1 MTEEERLEQEQREE
15 EARIAAERKERRAK
29 RAARE
34 ARRKKKQRE
43 KMLKIA
49 IPVGGVLLLLILIF
63 VIRGIVGGGKKKD
76 SDSSGGSTEAV
87 SSGAVANAD
96 GTVTLGD
103 GTVVTGTLNANGS
116 VTLEDGTVVSGSG
129 SADGA
134 VAGAENAT
142 GESVAAMDYSN
153 LSTDEAT
160 ILSEADR
167 LAAMYDYDGAI
178 ARVQAFAGYES
189 NQNMLDA
196 IDRYTQTKSTC
207 IAYNVEE
214 IPHFFYHSLLNDDR
228 GFKAELVGD
237 FVAKDN
243 DCWMCSTEEFNVITQ
258 QMYDYGVV
266 LISLHDLATETVD
279 ADGTKHFAPNQNLM
293 LPPGKHPAVMS
304 EDDLSY
310 YHAYDNQGIASKLV
324 LDESGKVKCE
334 YINEA
339 GETLVG
345 DYDVVPLL
353 SSFIDAHPD
362 FSYHNAHCMIAL
374 TGYNGV
380 FGYRTDE
387 VYKTREESRLDDNQK
402 VWLENNPNFDWDTDV
417 AEATKIAEALKAE
430 GYEFASHTWGHRNVQ
445 ATGLDSLIQD
455 NERWMNW
462 VAPIVGQTDSI
473 IFAHG
478 TDLAGPE
485 DYSYSNE
492 KFAYYK
498 GAGYDYYANV
508 DGSVPVWMQIRDNY
522 VRDSRIN
529 IDGYRLEQ
537 AMLGNQNSIAD
548 MNALGIH
555 DIESFFNA
563 SRIRPVEIMN

>member
-1 MTEEERLEQEQREE
+1 M
-15 EARIAAERKERRAK
+15 KECPYCKKHYSNNYTVCPDCGETLHNVPDALDNGIK
-29 RAARE
+29 
-34 ARRKKKQRE
+34 RKKSSSKR
-43 KMLKIA
+43 
-49 IPVGGVLLLLILIF
+49 LLLYILMA
-63 VIRGIVGGGKKKD
+63 VIVCTVLSVYLGVIIGKTSVIDKDTEVQNTKTDKEDTDKSLPGGQIGD
-76 SDSSGGSTEAV
+76 IGRNDLEYDAVRQSDSLRESGE
-87 SSGAVANAD
+87 N
-96 GTVTLGD
+96 GTI
-103 GTVVTGTLNANGS
+103 
-116 VTLEDGTVVSGSG
+116 G
-129 SADGA
+129 SA
-134 VAGAENAT
+134 
-142 GESVAAMDYSN
+142 AAMAYSG

-402 VWLENNPNFDWDTDV
+402 VWLENHPDFDWDTDV

-445 ATGLDSLIQD
+445 ATGLESLMQD

-563 SRIRPVEIMN
+563 SRIRPVEIMH

>member
-1 MTEEERLEQEQREE
+1 
-15 EARIAAERKERRAK
+15 AAERKARRAK

-34 ARRKKKQRE
+34 AKRKREQKKKL
-43 KMLKIA
+43 MKIG
-49 IPVGGVLLLLILIF
+49 IPVGGVLLLLIIILI
-63 VIRGIVGGGKKKD
+63 VRAIAGGSGKGK
-76 SDSSGGSTEAV
+76 SGQSESGSSGGTAANGGAAANALAGANAA
-87 SSGAVANAD
+87 GAVANAD
-96 GTVTLGD
+96 GTITLAD
-103 GTVVTGTLNANGS
+103 GTVTMGTLNADGS
-116 VTLEDGTVVSGSG
+116 VTLEDGTVLPAGTTGAAG
-129 SADGA
+129 SAA
-134 VAGAENAT
+134 SNANGFT
-142 GESVAAMDYSN
+142 AADYSN

-167 LAAMYDYDGAI
+167 FAAMYDYDGAI

-207 IAYNVEE
+207 VAYNVEE

-228 GFKAELVGD
+228 GFKAELVGE

-243 DCWMCSTEEFNVITQ
+243 DCWMCSVDEFNTITQ
-258 QMYDYGVV
+258 QMYDYGIV
-266 LISLHDLATETVD
+266 LVSLHDLATETVD
-279 ADGTKHFAPNQNLM
+279 ADGTKHFSPNQSLM
-293 LPPGKHPAVMS
+293 LPPGKHPAIMS

-324 LDESGKVKCE
+324 LDGNGKVKCE

-353 SSFIDAHPD
+353 SAFIDAHPD

-387 VYKTREESRLDDNQK
+387 VYKTREEGRLDDNQRI
-402 VWLENNPNFDWDTDV
+402 WLENHPDFDWDADV
-417 AEATKIAEALKAE
+417 AEATKIADALKAE

-445 ATGLDSLIQD
+445 ATGLESLIQD
-455 NERWMNW
+455 DERWKSW
-462 VAPIVGQTDSI
+462 VSPIVGGTDAI

-498 GAGYDYYANV
+498 GAGYDYFANV

-555 DIESFFNA
+555 DIESFFNS

>member
-1 MTEEERLEQEQREE
+1 MTEEERLEQEEREE
-15 EARIAAERKERRAK
+15 EARIAAERKARRAK

-34 ARRKKKQRE
+34 ARRRKKQRQ

-49 IPVGGVLLLLILIF
+49 IPIGGLLLLLGLIL
-63 VIRGIVGGGKKKD
+63 VIRGITGGSKKKD
-76 SDSSGGSTEAV
+76 EPKSEV

-103 GTVVTGTLNANGS
+103 GTVVTGKLNDDGT
-116 VTLEDGTVVSGSG
+116 VTLEDGSVIAAGDTNGAASAGTVTD
-129 SADGA
+129 A
-134 VAGAENAT
+134 
-142 GESVAAMDYSN
+142 AAMDYSD

-167 LAAMYDYDGAI
+167 MAAMYDYDGAI

-258 QMYDYGVV
+258 QMYDYGIV
-266 LISLHDLATETVD
+266 LVSLHDLATETVD
-279 ADGTKHFAPNQNLM
+279 ADGTKHFAPNQSLM
-293 LPPGKHPAVMS
+293 LPPGKHPAIMS

-310 YHAYDNQGIASKLV
+310 YHAYDGQGIASKLV
-324 LDESGKVKCE
+324 LDENGKVKCE
-334 YINEA
+334 YINEN

-353 SSFIDAHPD
+353 SAFIDEHPD

-387 VYKTREESRLDDNQK
+387 VYKTREEERLDDNQR
-402 VWLENNPNFDWDTDV
+402 VWLENHPDFDWDTDV
-417 AEATKIAEALKAE
+417 AEAKKIAEALKAE

-445 ATGLDSLIQD
+445 ATGLESLMQD
-455 NERWMNW
+455 NERWMAW
-462 VAPIVGQTDSI
+462 VAPIVGETDSI

-498 GAGYDYYANV
+498 SQGYDYYANV
-508 DGSVPVWMQIRDNY
+508 DGSVPVWMQIRDDY

-537 AMLGNQNSIAD
+537 AMLGNANSIAD
-548 MNALGIH
+548 MEALGIH
-555 DIESFFNA
+555 DIESFFNK